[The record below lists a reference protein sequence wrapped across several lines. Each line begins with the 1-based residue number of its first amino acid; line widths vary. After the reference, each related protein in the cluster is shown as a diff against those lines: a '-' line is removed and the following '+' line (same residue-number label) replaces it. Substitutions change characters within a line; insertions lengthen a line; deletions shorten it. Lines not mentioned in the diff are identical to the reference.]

1 MNISELRIG
10 NYLEIDGKFEM
21 VSSIHSDNTIRL
33 QESVDEPCHG
43 CYSLNKPT
51 IKPIKLTP
59 EIMVL
64 FGFEKIH
71 NNIWQKRTKAD
82 RVLNLEEADGYI
94 QHYVGFGV
102 SESGYNMVQIHVHR
116 LQNLYHALTGEEL
129 TLNKAL

>member
-10 NYLEIDGKFEM
+10 NYYQKEHLEGFERWG
-21 VSSIHSDNTIRL
+21 VVEDVDFFRSS
-33 QESVDEPCHG
+33 DE
-43 CYSLNKPT
+43 LDA
-51 IKPIKLTP
+51 IKLTP

>member
-10 NYLEIDGKFEM
+10 NYYQKEHLEGFERWG
-21 VSSIHSDNTIRL
+21 VVEDVDFFRSS
-33 QESVDEPCHG
+33 DE
-43 CYSLNKPT
+43 LEA
-51 IKPIKLTP
+51 IKLTP

-102 SESGYNMVQIHVHR
+102 SESSYNMVHIHVHR